1 MGAKTIYFQDES
13 VYRDA
18 VFYAKKLNTN
28 ISRLVEVYLK
38 SLVQKKK
45 KKKVYL
51 TDKLVLGPVKKLPKN
66 FNYKNEIAKI
76 IEEKYE
82 LGKYSRK

>member
-28 ISRLVEVYLK
+28 ISRLIEIYLK
-38 SLVQKKK
+38 NLVQKKN

-51 TDKLVLGPVKKLPKN
+51 TDKLAIGPMPKN
-66 FNYKNEIAKI
+66 FNYKDEMAKI
-76 IEEKYE
+76 IEERYGLK
-82 LGKYSRK
+82 KYSKR